1 MLATAH
7 VMAQTIGATL
17 AAISFRIAGHSE
29 TVGIGMAAALA
40 AIAAVASRAR
50 LYHPNGARPPKPAIV
65 ADAECATLPSARLQ
79 VPSRSPRSPWRR
91 TRALHIR
98 SALRACRQVCEPGGK
113 AGMLERLD
121 HFRQTVPL
129 KRMAMRLPITAI
141 AIRALRQ
148 APSGGIQC
156 NRDGRFYTGDRS
168 FYTCLVD
175 AKADRVAQRHDD
187 GVCFR
192 RIEGGI
198 WLVASHP
205 CG

>member
-1 MLATAH
+1 MRNATFS
-7 VMAQTIGATL
+7 ATSSPL
-17 AAISFRIAGHSE
+17 E
-29 TVGIGMAAALA
+29 VA
-40 AIAAVASRAR
+40 AIALEANEGIAYPIS
-50 LYHPNGARPPKPAIV
+50 
-65 ADAECATLPSARLQ
+65 
-79 VPSRSPRSPWRR
+79 
-91 TRALHIR
+91 
-98 SALRACRQVCEPGGK
+98 CRQVCEPGGK

-156 NRDGRFYTGDRS
+156 NRDGRFYAGDRS
-168 FYTCLVD
+168 YTCLVD